1 MKGNSLSRGATR
13 WWSAP
18 ARFPTCPIALLRKSV
33 PSQYVATDPWVHQAP
48 NRAHVERHVLSGAL
62 PAR

>member
-1 MKGNSLSRGATR
+1 
-13 WWSAP
+13 
-18 ARFPTCPIALLRKSV
+18 LLRKSV